1 MARHDYLLR
10 TVVLGVQVLCMCI
23 TVVLAVVV
31 FKQRKCKVRE
41 PAVFIPSLM

>member
-23 TVVLAVVV
+23 TIVLAIVV

-41 PAVFIPSLM
+41 PVFIIPY

>member
-10 TVVLGVQVLCMCI
+10 TVVLGVQILCMCI
-23 TVVLAVVV
+23 TAVLAVVV

-41 PAVFIPSLM
+41 AANTIPD